1 MYSPLLSMCRSRCA
15 ARAAALVA
23 TCLLVAAFC
32 LPAQGLAAD
41 PEAGR
46 RTFQSSCASCHAVAS
61 ASNGFGPHLKGV
73 LGRPAASLPDYAY
86 SPAMADAGE
95 KGLVWD
101 EPALSEFLSSP
112 SSKVPGTKM
121 RFFGFWTQSSIDD
134 VIAYLRNNP

>member
-1 MYSPLLSMCRSRCA
+1 MLLAAFSRP
-15 ARAAALVA
+15 ALV
-23 TCLLVAAFC
+23 F
-32 LPAQGLAAD
+32 AAD

-73 LGRPAASLPDYAY
+73 VGRPAAGVRDYAY
-86 SPAMADAGE
+86 SPAMADAGAR
-95 KGLVWD
+95 GLVWD
-101 EPALSEFLSSP
+101 EQALSGFLSSP
-112 SSKVPGTKM
+112 SKTVPGTKM